1 MGPQGP
7 WSWPYVENNKP
18 VVTFFAKPDFSRF
31 LICVINGS
39 GVSFGQFANLFEFF
53 LHHMTALPVYVCLG
67 FQASYNFEYQKMSTC
82 ISPRPSPLK
91 ASENCKVF
99 GVLKGESGTLAKYG
113 YMYLFLTHYNRM
125 W

>member
-39 GVSFGQFANLFEFF
+39 GVSFGQFAKLFEFF

-82 ISPRPSPLK
+82 ISPRPSPLDP
-91 ASENCKVF
+91 
-99 GVLKGESGTLAKYG
+99 TLWI
-113 YMYLFLTHYNRM
+113 MVILEVPCTPTSIINPNLRQCCIF
-125 W
+125 